1 MIRESI
7 EALVNGQ
14 DLSMEQAA
22 ESMEE
27 IMGDQATPAQL
38 GAFLTA
44 LRLKGETVDEI
55 AGMARVMREKSLH
68 VEVDGPVV
76 DTCGTGGDG
85 SRTFNISTTAGF
97 VVAGAGLKV
106 AKHGNRAMSSA
117 CGSADV
123 LEALDVKI
131 DLSPEAVSRC
141 LEEVGFGFMFA
152 QRYHPSMR
160 FAAGPRREIGI
171 RNIFNVLGP
180 LTNPAGATAHL
191 VGVADPSLAGKM
203 AEVLGRLGST
213 GALVVHGEDGLDE
226 ITLSA
231 ATRVWEM
238 RGGQVTD
245 YLISPEEL
253 GFDRTGPG
261 DLKAASVED
270 STRILRE
277 VLGGKP
283 GPTRD
288 VVLVNAAAALLAA
301 DRVTSLKDG
310 VALAAESIDSGRALG
325 KLEALAKLSQSLE

>member
-22 ESMEE
+22 QSMEE

-55 AGMARVMREKSLH
+55 AGMARVMREGSLH
-68 VEVDGPVV
+68 VEVDGLTV
-76 DTCGTGGDG
+76 DTCGTGGDRSG
-85 SRTFNISTTAGF
+85 TFNISTTAGL
-97 VVAGAGLKV
+97 VVAGAGVKV
-106 AKHGNRAMSSA
+106 AKHGNRAMSGA

-123 LEALDVKI
+123 LEALHVKI

-171 RNIFNVLGP
+171 RNVFNILGP

-191 VGVADPSLAGKM
+191 IGVADPSLADKM
-203 AEVLGRLGST
+203 AEVLGRLGSVR
-213 GALVVHGEDGLDE
+213 ALVVHGHDGLDE
-226 ITLSA
+226 ITLGG
-231 ATRVWEM
+231 ATRIWEM
-238 RGGQVTD
+238 RGGKVTD
-245 YLISPEEL
+245 YLISPGEL

-261 DLKAASVED
+261 GLKAAGVED

-283 GPTRD
+283 GPARD
-288 VVLVNAAAALLAA
+288 VVLMNAAAALLAA

-310 VALAAESIDSGRALG
+310 AALAAESIDSGRAMEKLG
-325 KLEALAKLSQSLE
+325 SLVALSQGLD